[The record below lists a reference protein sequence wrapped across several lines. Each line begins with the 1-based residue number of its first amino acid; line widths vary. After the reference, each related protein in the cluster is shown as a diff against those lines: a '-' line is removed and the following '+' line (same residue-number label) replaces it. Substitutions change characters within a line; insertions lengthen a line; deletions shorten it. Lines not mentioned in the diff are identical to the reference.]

1 MEPSKGSN
9 LANGAHAAGAEVKP
23 IHPNQPQFEKQLPEA
38 VASSVSS
45 LGFKIVPKVIS
56 IFCVK
61 HEKKM
66 YGNFFF

>member
-45 LGFKIVPKVIS
+45 LGFKIVPKVI
-56 IFCVK
+56 
-61 HEKKM
+61 
-66 YGNFFF
+66 